1 MKLYSGFVRA
11 AGGIESVPG
20 HNRCPAMMTGY
31 VMEMHQIRYFLAA
44 CETLNFSRAAERCD
58 VSVPSL
64 TRGIHGLEEELGGD
78 LFRRERHLTHLTDL
92 GRLMQQHL
100 ATAHDATEA
109 ARREAERFANVET
122 RLKLG
127 VAATMP
133 ARHLVAYL
141 KALRAAAPE
150 LDLQIWEANCEELT
164 DALLRGEID
173 VAISTAPS
181 YGEKLRPV
189 PLFRERFFISFAPG
203 HRFEAMNSVPMREFE
218 GEPYVKRLHCEFP
231 SNFAKLKVAKPYHGV
246 RVRYAGERE
255 DWVQAMVSAG
265 LGMAVMPEFLPLLP
279 GIEMRLVVEPEVY
292 RQISLVTVS
301 GRRHTK
307 AVEQMVRTAVDF
319 DWTLLQPKSDTPRPP
334 ANRPKADTK

>member
-1 MKLYSGFVRA
+1 
-11 AGGIESVPG
+11 
-20 HNRCPAMMTGY
+20 MMTGS

-44 CETLNFSRAAERCD
+44 CETLNFTRAAERCD

-64 TRGIHGLEEELGGD
+64 TRAIHGLEEELGGD
-78 LFRRERHLTHLTDL
+78 LFHRERHLTHLTDL

-100 ATAHDATEA
+100 TAARDATEA
-109 ARREAERFANVET
+109 ARREAERFVNVET
-122 RLKLG
+122 RIKLG

-133 ARHLVAYL
+133 ARHLVGYL

-164 DALLRGEID
+164 DALMRGEID

-181 YGEKLRPV
+181 YDEKLRPIS
-189 PLFRERFFISFAPG
+189 LFRERYFIAFPPG
-203 HRFEAMNSVPMREFE
+203 HRFESMNSVPMREFE

-231 SNFAKLKVAKPYHGV
+231 SNFAKLQVAKPYHSV
-246 RVRYAGERE
+246 RVCYAGERE

-265 LGMAVMPEFLPLLP
+265 LGATVMPEFLPILP
-279 GIEMRLVVEPEVY
+279 GIEMRLVVEPEVH
-292 RQISLVTVS
+292 REISLVTVA

-307 AVEQMVRTAVDF
+307 AIEQTVRTAVDF
-319 DWTLLQPKSDTPRPP
+319 DWTLSDS
-334 ANRPKADTK
+334 KADTERPAAGRKKADTE